1 MNRSNSLELNL
12 GVFGWNFSFIGDI
25 KLTTDSNGNVYI
37 SNLGIESIISQQ
49 LLSEESSSST
59 YSLNSQ
65 QLLQP
70 YSSNQRIFKQQA
82 DGSYQGNSGTLTW
95 NVDHYELEEAN
106 GSKIVFR
113 ADGQLNYAEYSNGYR
128 LSAEYT
134 NDLLTELSDSNG
146 NSFTINYNSDERIE
160 TVTDGAGQVNTYSYD
175 ATDQYLLSVEDA
187 NGTISFGY
195 DNPFDPTVVSSI
207 TYSDGS
213 KVSYD
218 YDHVGR
224 LQQVIYGEGRE
235 AISYIFNESG
245 QIASVTDAN
254 GEQVLYEYDDNGRI
268 ISRRIAGSDRVLN
281 YSYGSAG
288 ELTIT
293 DANGA
298 TTELLPNE
306 QGLVLSQLDVLGRPT
321 QFQYD
326 EKGNLIGVNASKNF
340 GITYSYDEQG
350 NVTSQTNPLGNEV
363 KFTYEPNSERL
374 QTVTDGRGNDLGY
387 SYNEQGYLTAITYED
402 GSSENFTVDE
412 SGNTVESINRRGIA
426 IGYEYNAQNQ
436 VTRVDYQ
443 DGSADTYT
451 YDDTGR
457 LTSTTD
463 ASGTTLIEYDAN
475 NPNLIAKITYPTGR
489 SLAYTYDE
497 VGRRT
502 QMVDQDGSEV
512 NYSYD
517 AAGRLAGL
525 TDETGNSIV
534 FYTYDEAGRLAREDN
549 GNSTYTTYTY
559 DLAGQLLNLA
569 NYATDNSL
577 NSSYVYTYDDLG
589 RQISATDLDGEW
601 VYEYDAASQLTGAVF
616 TSNNS
621 EIENQDLS
629 YVYDAAGSRVRTIDN
644 GVTTEYQ
651 ANDLNQYNNAGAVD
665 YQYDLDGNLTYK
677 SDGANT
683 WTYSYDDQNRLV
695 SVLEADGSTTEY
707 EYDLFGNRIATVYNG
722 ERTEYLVDPFG
733 DGDVVGEYDGSG
745 NLTAQYTH
753 GIGLVSRTDSSNVA
767 AYYDFNATGSAV
779 GLTGTGGEVLNRYGY
794 LPYGESLFESESIVN
809 PFEFVGQYGVMEE
822 ANGLD
827 FMRARYY
834 LPSEGRFLNTDP
846 IGLAGGLNFYAYT
859 ENNPITRIDPIGL
872 YYGLVGGTN
881 GPGEVSRYA
890 VFGNKGSENGRLR
903 GDTVLPNDLSFSAT
917 LSPYNLEPG
926 EYFRTELNLWGV
938 TIAENAGLDGQPT
951 TYELGVGFIINEG
964 QLVYPFGIQTTQV
977 EYSPDYPFLQPEES
991 ESGSITGRDVL
1002 EFLRDLAISLG
1013 VGTAEVLRR
1022 LLQPDPGFATTPT
1035 DNLENNQD
1043 NQDNVNSGENPGIQ
1057 IAPPPY
1063 TEEVEDGFEEA
1074 EDQVRPRYYDP
1085 LVMDLDGDGI
1095 ELTSLENS
1103 KVYFDIDG
1111 DGFREKTGWVKSD
1124 DGLLVFDRNNDGYI
1138 NDISELFGNQ
1148 TISGFTELQELD
1160 SNNDGQITAADT
1172 NFGDLQVWRDLDEDG
1187 RSDANELYSLAE
1199 LNITKIDAVGNP
1211 VNITNQGHLINETGS
1226 FELADGTQ
1234 LEVANVWM
1242 NLDQQDS
1249 YYDHNSTFNSPVVFT
1264 EQILNLPNLKGYGN
1278 LPDLRIAMAFDSELV
1293 TLVESLTESANSGDI
1308 SAAREL
1314 MRPILLRWAGIDE
1327 TTANNAFSQELAFL
1341 EKFVGRAW
1349 NNTRPSGAG
1358 IATIQNTFAS
1368 LESELETRLLVQ
1380 VADSSVDYN
1389 TNWERYEFRGDINEA
1404 VEQFKRVAV
1413 STQADS
1419 SETLDFQATAL
1430 AEVIQQEAPASNLI
1444 FSEFAAVEDVTLEV
1458 LATDIQSAD
1467 LDGNSLSFSNINDVV
1482 HGTAILNESGNIEFT
1497 PAADFNGIAIIEYTV
1512 TDGTKTLTGLA
1523 QVNVTPVNDAPV
1535 TSNDTATTEEDTTIT
1550 VLAAD
1555 LFGNDSDV
1563 EGDTLSIGSI
1573 DNAVN
1578 GTAIVNADG
1587 NIEFTPNADFNGTA
1601 TIDYTVS
1608 DGIDSSTASIEI
1620 VVNSVNDAPL
1630 ANNDTAA
1637 AIDEDTSITILASD
1651 LLSNDSDV
1659 EGDSFSITSVN
1670 SDNGTAILN
1679 AEGNIEFAPAANFN
1693 GTATFNYTVSDGTNS
1708 SNASVELAVNPVN
1721 DVLIANSDTVTTDE
1735 DTPITILAGEL
1746 FANDVNDDI
1755 EKSLSVSQISN
1766 STNGTA
1772 VIDESGNIE
1781 FTPAANFKGI
1791 ANFDYTVTDGTDS
1804 ETTSVEVMVN
1814 SVNDAPIANTDTA
1827 TTDEDTSIVIS
1838 FTELLANDINL
1849 DPEDSLR
1856 LVSVNNAANG
1866 TVIINEDGNVE
1877 FTPDTNF
1884 NGTAT
1889 FDYVVTDGT
1898 VNDTASVEV
1907 IVNAVNDAPILT
1919 NPIPDLTLAKNAANS
1934 VINLADYFEDVENGD
1949 NLAYQLSGSVSSFQT
1964 NNGGNQF
1971 FDVFSI
1977 DSTKT
1982 LTLGYADNMAGTA
1995 AITVKVTDSAN
2006 ESVETTFNV
2015 SVVNSVPV
2023 ANDDTATT
2031 DENATI
2037 TISATEL
2044 LGNDRDDD
2052 AVDNL
2057 SIRRVSN
2064 TANGSA
2070 VINQDG
2076 NIEFTPAA
2084 NFNGTA
2090 SFEYIVTD
2098 GMDDAT
2104 GLVSVEVNPVNNAPL
2119 AIEDIFTIN
2128 EDSAVTISV
2137 SDLLSN
2143 DSDVEGDSLSF
2154 SGINNSVNGTAV
2166 LNEDG
2171 DIVFT
2176 PDADFNGTA
2185 SFEYSVTDGMLTST
2199 GLAQIDVA
2207 AVNDAPILSK
2217 VIPDLIVD
2225 KNGANSVINLADY
2238 FEDFEDGDNLA
2249 YSLGGTITSFQSST
2263 GGNQFFNV
2271 FSIDNSKTLTL
2282 GYADGVTGTATVRVK
2297 VTDSAN
2303 ESLETSFNVSVVDPN
2318 EETANGDILTTANDT
2333 LTTDEDTPVTI
2344 LATEL
2349 LSNDTGNNLSIT
2361 GVNNSANGTVV
2372 INDSGNIEFTPDADF
2387 NGTASFDY
2395 TVSDGTENST
2405 ATVEVVV
2412 NPVNDALVAN
2422 KDTVTTDENTSITI
2436 LATEL
2441 LSNDVDIEQDSLNIT
2456 GVSNA
2461 VNGTVIINESGNIE
2475 FTPDADFNGTAN
2487 FEYTVTDGIDNDM
2500 ATVDVVVNA
2509 ANSAPNLV
2517 NPIPDITVATDA
2529 PNSVIA
2535 IADYFEDLEDG
2546 DNLAYSFGAS
2556 SSIQGGTSDKFFDRF
2571 SFNSASKSLIL
2582 DYANGVIGTSTIRV
2596 RATDSNN
2603 QSIETNFTV
2612 SVVESVDDTS
2622 NEDTLTAVDD
2632 AIATNEDTPV
2642 TVLASELLGN
2652 DIGGNLSI
2660 SSIDSPLG
2668 GTAILD
2674 EDGNVQ
2680 FTPAANF
2687 YGNTSFEY
2695 TISDG
2700 SSTATGLVSVD
2711 VAAVNDAPALTKAIP
2726 NLVLTQNAPNSVI
2739 QLADYFED
2747 VENGDNLGYSL
2758 GASSSIQSSTS
2769 GKFFDGF
2776 SLNSNKALTLNYA
2789 DDVIGRSTIT
2799 VKARDGGIEFAETA
2813 FTVSVID
2820 VDAQGDVLLGG
2831 DGNDYLV
2838 GKQGNDTIDSGAGS
2852 DYLAGGAGSDRFV
2865 FNSPN
2870 EGLDTIADFA
2880 VEDDT
2885 LVFSADGF
2893 SGNLTAGMVDSQMFT
2908 VGTAATSNEHRFIY
2922 DAGSGDFSYDSDG
2935 TGDNEQVKIASLN
2948 NGLALTHNNLIVEL

>member
-1 MNRSNSLELNL
+1 M
-12 GVFGWNFSFIGDI
+12 
-25 KLTTDSNGNVYI
+25 
-37 SNLGIESIISQQ
+37 
-49 LLSEESSSST
+49 
-59 YSLNSQ
+59 
-65 QLLQP
+65 
-70 YSSNQRIFKQQA
+70 
-82 DGSYQGNSGTLTW
+82 
-95 NVDHYELEEAN
+95 
-106 GSKIVFR
+106 
-113 ADGQLNYAEYSNGYR
+113 
-128 LSAEYT
+128 
-134 NDLLTELSDSNG
+134 
-146 NSFTINYNSDERIE
+146 TI
-160 TVTDGAGQVNTYSYD
+160 
-175 ATDQYLLSVEDA
+175 
-187 NGTISFGY
+187 
-195 DNPFDPTVVSSI
+195 
-207 TYSDGS
+207 
-213 KVSYD
+213 
-218 YDHVGR
+218 
-224 LQQVIYGEGRE
+224 
-235 AISYIFNESG
+235 
-245 QIASVTDAN
+245 
-254 GEQVLYEYDDNGRI
+254 
-268 ISRRIAGSDRVLN
+268 
-281 YSYGSAG
+281 
-288 ELTIT
+288 
-293 DANGA
+293 
-298 TTELLPNE
+298 
-306 QGLVLSQLDVLGRPT
+306 
-321 QFQYD
+321 
-326 EKGNLIGVNASKNF
+326 
-340 GITYSYDEQG
+340 
-350 NVTSQTNPLGNEV
+350 TSQTNPLGDEV
-363 KFTYEPNSERL
+363 KFTYEPNYEQL
-374 QTVTDGRGNDLGY
+374 QTVTDARGNDLSY
-387 SYNEQGYLTAITYED
+387 SHNEQGYLTAITYED

-412 SGNTVESINRRGIA
+412 QGNTVESINRRGIA
-426 IGYEYNAQNQ
+426 IGYEYNALGQ

-525 TDETGNSIV
+525 SDETGSSIIS
-534 FYTYDEAGRLAREDN
+534 YIYDDAGRLAREDN
-549 GNSTYTTYTY
+549 GNGTYTTHTY

-569 NYATDNSL
+569 NYAADDSL

-589 RQISATDLDGEW
+589 RQVSVTDLDGEW
-601 VYEYDAASQLTGAVF
+601 TYEYDAASQLTGAVF
-616 TSNNS
+616 TSTNP
-621 EIENQDLS
+621 EIDNQDLS
-629 YVYDAAGSRVRTIDN
+629 YVYDAAGNRVRTIDS

-651 ANDLNQYNNAGAVD
+651 ANDLNQYTNAGAVD

-677 SDGANT
+677 SDGINS

-695 SVLEADGSTTEY
+695 GVSEADGSQTEY
-707 EYDLFGNRIATVYNG
+707 EYDIFGNRIATVYNG

-733 DGDVVGEYDGSG
+733 YGDVVGEYDSNG
-745 NLTAQYTH
+745 NLTAEYTH
-753 GIGLVSRTDSSNVA
+753 GIGLVSRTDSSSVA

-809 PFEFVGQYGVMEE
+809 PFEFVGQWGIMEE

-846 IGLAGGLNFYAYT
+846 IGIQGGLNLYAYT
-859 ENNPITRIDPIGL
+859 INSPTNFIDPTGNSHVI
-872 YYGLVGGTN
+872 YGGNDGSLSGFVRQDGDKNVSLSYGINTKGTPQTSTVLWSLKDIPLGNTTRFTASAFFAVGFEWNSSGIDVQAGFGTPGVTLVNLTT
-881 GPGEVSRYA
+881 GPVLFNDQNDYA
-890 VFGNKGSENGRLR
+890 VYG
-903 GDTVLPNDLSFSAT
+903 PPA
-917 LSPYNLEPG
+917 PY
-926 EYFRTELNLWGV
+926 
-938 TIAENAGLDGQPT
+938 
-951 TYELGVGFIINEG
+951 TYEEDNS
-964 QLVYPFGIQTTQV
+964 VYGPPV
-977 EYSPDYPFLQPEES
+977 
-991 ESGSITGRDVL
+991 
-1002 EFLRDLAISLG
+1002 
-1013 VGTAEVLRR
+1013 
-1022 LLQPDPGFATTPT
+1022 
-1035 DNLENNQD
+1035 
-1043 NQDNVNSGENPGIQ
+1043 
-1057 IAPPPY
+1057 PPPY
-1063 TEEVEDGFEEA
+1063 TEDVEDGFEDA
-1074 EDQVRPRYYDP
+1074 EDQVRRRYYDP
-1085 LVMDLDGDGI
+1085 LIMDLDGDGI

-1148 TISGFTELQELD
+1148 TISGFTELRELD
-1160 SNNDGQITAADT
+1160 SNDDGQITAIDT

-1187 RSDANELYSLAE
+1187 RSDVNELYSLAE

-1242 NLDQQDS
+1242 NLDQQNS

-1278 LPDLRIAMAFDSELV
+1278 LPDLRIAMAKDSELV

-1314 MRPILLRWAGIDE
+1314 MRPILLRWAGVNE

-1380 VADSSVDYN
+1380 VVESSVGYN
-1389 TNWERYEFRGDINEA
+1389 TKTERYEFRGDVDEA
-1404 VEQFKRVAV
+1404 VEQFKQVV
-1413 STQADS
+1413 ISSQTNS
-1419 SETLDFQATAL
+1419 SESLDFQATAL
-1430 AEVIQQEAPASNLI
+1430 AEVIQQKAPASNLI
-1444 FSEFAAVEDVTLEV
+1444 FNEFAAAEDVTLEV

-1467 LDGNSLSFSNINDVV
+1467 LDGNSLSFGNINDVV

-1523 QVNVTPVNDAPV
+1523 QVNVTPVNDAPIA
-1535 TSNDTATTEEDTTIT
+1535 SNDTATTEEDTPITI
-1550 VLAAD
+1550 LAAE
-1555 LFGNDSDV
+1555 LFSNDSDV
-1563 EGDTLSIGSI
+1563 EGDALSISSV
-1573 DNAVN
+1573 DNAVS

-1587 NIEFTPNADFNGTA
+1587 NIEFTPNADFNGIA

-1608 DGIDSSTASIEI
+1608 DGSDSSTASIEI
-1620 VVNSVNDAPL
+1620 TVNSVNDAPL
-1630 ANNDTAA
+1630 ASNDTAA

-1670 SDNGTAILN
+1670 SDNGTATLN
-1679 AEGNIEFAPAANFN
+1679 VEGNIEFAPAANFN
-1693 GTATFNYTVSDGTNS
+1693 GTAIFDYTVSDGTNS
-1708 SNASVELAVNPVN
+1708 SKASVELVVNPVN
-1721 DVLIANSDTVTTDE
+1721 DVLITNSDTVTTDE
-1735 DTPITILAGEL
+1735 DTPITILASEL
-1746 FANDVNDDI
+1746 FANDVNNDI

-1772 VIDESGNIE
+1772 VVDAEGNVR

-1791 ANFDYTVTDGTDS
+1791 ASFDYTVTDGTDS
-1804 ETTSVEVMVN
+1804 ETASVEVVVN

-1827 TTDEDTSIVIS
+1827 TTNEDTPIVILA
-1838 FTELLANDINL
+1838 TELLGNDINL
-1849 DPEDSLR
+1849 DPEDSLS
-1856 LVSVNNAANG
+1856 LVSVDNAANG
-1866 TVIINEDGNVE
+1866 TVVINEDGNVE

-1884 NGTAT
+1884 NGTAS
-1889 FDYVVTDGT
+1889 FEYVVSDGT

-1919 NPIPDLTLAKNAANS
+1919 NPIPNLTVAKNSANS
-1934 VINLADYFEDVENGD
+1934 VIDLTDYFEDVENGD

-2037 TISATEL
+2037 TVLATEL
-2044 LGNDRDDD
+2044 LGNDSDDD

-2057 SIRRVSN
+2057 SITRVRNS
-2064 TANGSA
+2064 ANGSA

-2090 SFEYIVTD
+2090 SFEYVVTD

-2119 AIEDIFTIN
+2119 AVEDTFTTN

-2143 DSDVEGDSLSF
+2143 DSDAEGDSLSF
-2154 SGINNSVNGTAV
+2154 SGIDNSVNGTAV

-2176 PDADFNGTA
+2176 PDADFDGTA

-2199 GLAQIDVA
+2199 GLAQIGVA
-2207 AVNDAPILSK
+2207 AVNDAPILSEA
-2217 VIPDLIVD
+2217 IPDLIVD
-2225 KNGANSVINLADY
+2225 KNAANSVINLADY
-2238 FEDFEDGDNLA
+2238 FEDLEDGDNLA

-2412 NPVNDALVAN
+2412 NPINDPLVAN
-2422 KDTVTTDENTSITI
+2422 NDTVTTDENTSITI

-2441 LSNDVDIEQDSLNIT
+2441 LSNDVDIEQDSLSIT
-2456 GVSNA
+2456 GVNNS
-2461 VNGTVIINESGNIE
+2461 VNGTAVINESGQIE
-2475 FTPDADFNGTAN
+2475 FTPDANFNGTAS
-2487 FEYTVTDGIDNDM
+2487 FDYTVTDGANNDT
-2500 ATVDVVVNA
+2500 ASVDVVVNT
-2509 ANSAPNLV
+2509 ANSAPSLV
-2517 NPIPDITVATDA
+2517 NPIPDITVATNA

-2556 SSIQGGTSDKFFDRF
+2556 SSIQGGTSNKFFDGF
-2571 SFNSASKSLIL
+2571 SFNSTTKSLIL
-2582 DYANGVIGTSTIRV
+2582 DYADGVIGTSTIRV